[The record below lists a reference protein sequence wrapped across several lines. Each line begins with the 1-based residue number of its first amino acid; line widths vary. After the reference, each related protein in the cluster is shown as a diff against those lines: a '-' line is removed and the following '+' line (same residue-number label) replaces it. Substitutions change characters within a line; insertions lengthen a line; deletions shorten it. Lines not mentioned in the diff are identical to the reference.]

1 METHLLSNWPEL
13 EKNTFTFTMTEAG
26 NNTFTMTGAWKTLSL
41 SRWPEQWSQQIR
53 QIFWPYGLS
62 NFIHKSA
69 KESVSIYFY
78 IGKNVSFLVNPRKGD
93 NRYWRKLDNFWGK
106 NLDQNWKT
114 LIETLSLS
122 QWPEHKSCQK
132 SVKIY
137 SILQMN
143 VSF

>member
-1 METHLLSNWPEL
+1 MTGAG
-13 EKNTFTFTMTEAG
+13 KNTFTFTMTGAG

-78 IGKNVSFLVNPRKGD
+78 IGKNVSFLVNPRKDD

-106 NLDQNWKT
+106 K
-114 LIETLSLS
+114 IG
-122 QWPEHKSCQK
+122 PKSENIDRNTFTFTMTGAQK
-132 SVKIY
+132 LPKKC
-137 SILQMN
+137 
-143 VSF
+143 